1 LPSDK
6 RTSRQIIS
14 NNNTLRAKYNL
25 LGPGDIFIGRLRL
38 KPSEEPIL
46 LDLVSRGVQLFPSA
60 VSQLAS
66 RSKIFQAI
74 LFAQHMVPHTLAIH
88 AQHDLLGAINKYGE
102 HGVAKVVS
110 KHDRHNA
117 GMGIHLWNSI
127 EDLYTQASFGG
138 QLYPFVI
145 QPFYENC
152 RDIRVVVL
160 GDYIEAYWR
169 HNPNNFR
176 NNLHCG
182 GESSSCELTTG
193 QWELCRK
200 VMERGDFPY
209 AHIDL
214 MVTES
219 SETYLG
225 EINLRGGI
233 RGAKINSDDYI
244 ARLKAI
250 HQKQQDVLEKQKQ

>member
-1 LPSDK
+1 MSADK
-6 RTSRQIIS
+6 RTSPQIIS
-14 NNNTLRAKYNL
+14 NNNTLRANYNF
-25 LGPGDIFIGRLRL
+25 LGPDDIFIGRLRL

-66 RSKIFQAI
+66 RSKIFQTI
-74 LFAQHMVPHTLAIH
+74 LFSHYMMPHTFAIH
-88 AQHDLLGAINKYGE
+88 GQHDLLDAINEYGE
-102 HGVAKVVS
+102 QGVGKVVS
-110 KHDRHNA
+110 KHDRRNA
-117 GMGIHLWNSI
+117 GMGIHLWDSI
-127 EDLYTQASFGG
+127 EDVYAQASFGASI
-138 QLYPFVI
+138 YPLVI

-152 RDIRVVVL
+152 RDIRVIIL

-169 HNPNNFR
+169 HNPHNFR

-182 GESSSCELTTG
+182 GASAPCELTTG
-193 QWELCRK
+193 QLELCRK

-214 MVTES
+214 MITES
-219 SETYLG
+219 GETYFA

-233 RGAKINSDDYI
+233 RGARISPDDY
-244 ARLKAI
+244 KAKVEEI
-250 HQKQQDVLEKQKQ
+250 HQKKRDAIEKEKQ